1 MHAFVY
7 LFIYLR
13 KKLPKVHMAIGLG
26 PNHPHPFEEIEVAI
40 FGLLDNFLVKN
51 AGQLTCV
58 DYLTMWGIY
67 PKAFLGWQG
76 PNLGSRSSKV

>member
-1 MHAFVY
+1 
-7 LFIYLR
+7 
-13 KKLPKVHMAIGLG
+13 MAIGLG